1 MNGKEYCSELFAN
14 DDNLTNVK
22 PSNIAYKN
30 LQKAL
35 ITFKEYGKLDIGQSL
50 IVQNQLILGLEAV
63 EGTDNLIIRCR
74 NLKKGEDK
82 GILVKFS
89 KYNQSK
95 IIDIPTIGEDTIN
108 LLKENNY
115 EGVFLEKNSCLI
127 LDKTETI
134 NLANKNNVFISTCN
148 KIE

>member
-1 MNGKEYCSELFAN
+1 M
-14 DDNLTNVK
+14 
-22 PSNIAYKN
+22 
-30 LQKAL
+30 
-35 ITFKEYGKLDIGQSL
+35 